1 MAASNTEM
9 LISDVLVGKNK
20 YQLKVFSAEIFKIHK
35 RGKYAGP
42 VELYYIFQKYMH
54 ISDKH

>member
-9 LISDVLVGKNK
+9 LFSDVLVGKNK

-35 RGKYAGP
+35 QGKYAGP

>member
-9 LISDVLVGKNK
+9 LFSDVLVGKNK
-20 YQLKVFSAEIFKIHK
+20 YQLKVFSVEIFKIHK

>member
-9 LISDVLVGKNK
+9 LFSDVLVGKNK
-20 YQLKVFSAEIFKIHK
+20 YQLKAFSAEIFKLHK

-42 VELYYIFQKYMH
+42 IELYYIFQKNACIYF
-54 ISDKH
+54 